1 MFLGT
6 SSRCS
11 IVAVVVVAGVVV
23 AVAVAVVAV
32 AVAVVAQ
39 TPFGV
44 VVAAVVECPWYC
56 CLALLVVHVSVV
68 AVVAAVGVAGG
79 YGSKHHL
86 EELFAVAVVVAFVAA
101 VVVVPCL
108 EECLRKRL
116 HSDDLVATVV
126 VVELVELVAIVLVE
140 LELAV
145 GVPHCYWQ
153 MRKDV
158 ERLRIV

>member
-56 CLALLVVHVSVV
+56 CLALLVVHVS
-68 AVVAAVGVAGG
+68 VVAAVGVAGG